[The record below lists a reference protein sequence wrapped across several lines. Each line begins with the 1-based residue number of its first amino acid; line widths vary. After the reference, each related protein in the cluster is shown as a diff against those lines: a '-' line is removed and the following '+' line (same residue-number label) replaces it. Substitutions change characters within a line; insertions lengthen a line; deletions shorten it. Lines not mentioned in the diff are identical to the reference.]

1 MNSKLYQRYLSLKI
15 ENSELLYL
23 FKSKNYY
30 FFIAD
35 DALKVS
41 PLLNLN
47 LTNLNSII
55 VKCGFSLN
63 FSERYFKKLDNLKI
77 DYKIV
82 PDLERC
88 YNSTKLN
95 DFLSNFLD
103 VKINEL
109 SISQA
114 YDLLR
119 DFQKKLKR
127 WYKY

>member
-1 MNSKLYQRYLSLKI
+1 M
-15 ENSELLYL
+15 
-23 FKSKNYY
+23 
-30 FFIAD
+30 
-35 DALKVS
+35 
-41 PLLNLN
+41 
-47 LTNLNSII
+47 
-55 VKCGFSLN
+55 
-63 FSERYFKKLDNLKI
+63 KI
-77 DYKIV
+77 DYKII
-82 PDLERC
+82 PLPEDIFNYDLERC

-103 VKINEL
+103 VRINEL